1 MRHILNHKGRPEKVS
16 FTKVE
21 KALGLPQKQ
30 IYKLPKCKTYIQKNI
45 ESQPEYWAREIEWA
59 VNELIIENEPLNTS
73 RIMKLTNMR
82 LRDIEVSVSYIKN
95 QEIQTLVRELL
106 SYRDI

>member
-1 MRHILNHKGRPEKVS
+1 MKFATTS
-16 FTKVE
+16 
-21 KALGLPQKQ
+21 
-30 IYKLPKCKTYIQKNI
+30 
-45 ESQPEYWAREIEWA
+45 
-59 VNELIIENEPLNTS
+59 NELIKENKPLNTS

-95 QEIQTLVRELL
+95 QEIQALVRELL

>member
-1 MRHILNHKGRPEKVS
+1 MQ
-16 FTKVE
+16 

-30 IYKLPKCKTYIQKNI
+30 INKLPKCKTYIQKNI
-45 ESQPEYWAREIEWA
+45 ESQTEYWAREIEWA
-59 VNELIIENEPLNTS
+59 VNALIKESKPLNTS

-82 LRDIEVSVSYIKN
+82 LRDIEPSVSYIKN
-95 QEIQTLVRELL
+95 QEIQALVRELL

>member
-1 MRHILNHKGRPEKVS
+1 MARPLC
-16 FTKVE
+16 T
-21 KALGLPQKQ
+21 
-30 IYKLPKCKTYIQKNI
+30 YKLPKCNSYIKKRI
-45 ESQPEYWAREIEWA
+45 ESQPEFWAREVEWA
-59 VNELIIENEPLNTS
+59 VNELIKDNKPLNTS

-95 QEIQTLVRELL
+95 KEIQALVRELL